1 MSAKKVRTRAYAAQ
15 EGYNLL
21 PHKVVNLA
29 FRRLYRCLP
38 RVLKAIESAHSMTD
52 IHYKDAAALAGL
64 VTDEFGKW
72 SNAVL
77 VDQQMINQYA
87 QLSGDDMW
95 LHVDVERCA
104 SQSPFGGTIAHGF
117 LILSLLTKMKSGESP
132 ISRISGF
139 GHMMNY
145 GSDKL
150 RFLGAVPVNSEIHA
164 RSRIKEIDV
173 SDKRTKV
180 VMETHVH
187 VLGSETPALIYELMF
202 VYM

>member
-1 MSAKKVRTRAYAAQ
+1 MKVPT
-15 EGYNLL
+15 
-21 PHKVVNLA
+21 
-29 FRRLYRCLP
+29 
-38 RVLKAIESAHSMTD
+38 MTD
-52 IHYKDAAALAGL
+52 IHYKDKAALAAL
-64 VTDEFGKW
+64 VTDEFGDW
-72 SNAVL
+72 SNTVL
-77 VDQQMINQYA
+77 VDQEMINQYA

-104 SQSPFGGTIAHGF
+104 SQSPFGSTIAHGF
-117 LILSLLTKMKSGESP
+117 LILSLLPKMKSVESP
-132 ISRISGF
+132 LSHVSGF

-173 SDKRTKV
+173 ADKKTRV

-187 VLGSETPALIYELMF
+187 VVGSDTPALVYELMF